1 MAAERL
7 LIYNLS
13 DECLI
18 FKQGPPLRARLQ
30 PVTLLCLGANA
41 VLTLKPNSGSA
52 KGNQSVIQTVGGIQ
66 DDNLPDQSVTVDDME
81 GIEKT
86 PHASTAPVSI
96 AEPSVIPKS
105 SKDAI
110 IITLVH
116 GDALMVDGD
125 DFEVSLTEIEDTIT
139 DL

>member
-1 MAAERL
+1 
-7 LIYNLS
+7 
-13 DECLI
+13 
-18 FKQGPPLRARLQ
+18 
-30 PVTLLCLGANA
+30 
-41 VLTLKPNSGSA
+41 
-52 KGNQSVIQTVGGIQ
+52 
-66 DDNLPDQSVTVDDME
+66 ME
-81 GIEKT
+81 GISKT

>member
-1 MAAERL
+1 M
-7 LIYNLS
+7 LIYNFS

-41 VLTLKPNSGSA
+41 VLTLKPNSGFA
-52 KGNQSVIQTVGGIQ
+52 EENQSVIQTVGSIQ

-81 GIEKT
+81 GT

-105 SKDAI
+105 SKDTI
-110 IITLVH
+110 VITLVH

-125 DFEVSLTEIEDTIT
+125 DFEVSLAEFEDTIT

>member
-1 MAAERL
+1 
-7 LIYNLS
+7 
-13 DECLI
+13 
-18 FKQGPPLRARLQ
+18 
-30 PVTLLCLGANA
+30 
-41 VLTLKPNSGSA
+41 
-52 KGNQSVIQTVGGIQ
+52 
-66 DDNLPDQSVTVDDME
+66 ME

-86 PHASTAPVSI
+86 PHPSTAPVSI

-110 IITLVH
+110 VITLVH